1 MNDDIMLQA
10 LTIEH
15 RERIAQA
22 DHHRLVRKAPRR
34 RNPVRHRI
42 ASALH
47 HLANA
52 ID

>member
-1 MNDDIMLQA
+1 MNDDIMIQA
-10 LTIEH
+10 LAIEH

-22 DHHRLVRKAPRR
+22 DHHRLVRNAPRPR
-34 RNPVRHRI
+34 HTVRHRI

-47 HLANA
+47 QLANA